1 MKRTLLT
8 GTLFATLS
16 LGAIASEQEARDLVG
31 FGALTFADNC
41 KKCHQID
48 GYGEEALYPSL
59 HDPALLANKK
69 LLVETLLHGRSAPR
83 RNGGEEELMPA
94 LEFLTDREISAI
106 IAFISNTWGDDVL
119 LVSEEEIKAAR

>member
-1 MKRTLLT
+1 MKRTLSI

-16 LGAIASEQEARDLVG
+16 LGAVASEQETRDLVG
-31 FGALTFADNC
+31 LGALTFADNC
-41 KKCHQID
+41 KKCHQVD

-83 RNGGEEELMPA
+83 RNGGEEDLMPA
-94 LEFLTDREISAI
+94 LEFLTDREIAAI
-106 IAFISNTWGDDVL
+106 IAFISNTWGDEVL